1 MLYRVHLALSEI
13 RTHNVTT
20 SQSSL
25 TTAPPVNHSILQLKL
40 YLNTIIKWMLINGV
54 LFLVQ
59 PMCPCDC
66 AYKKRLDYWASQG
79 VPNHTMAEWREILT
93 PVLDEIKKNLT
104 VNKANLSAT
113 IRRLSSAP
121 DERQSSKSV
130 GLIGIALISFVCA
143 SFILIDI
150 TSIRRHIA
158 VIREMIGHGRA
169 IE

>member
-1 MLYRVHLALSEI
+1 M
-13 RTHNVTT
+13 
-20 SQSSL
+20 
-25 TTAPPVNHSILQLKL
+25 
-40 YLNTIIKWMLINGV
+40 KWMLIKGV

-66 AYKKRLDYWASQG
+66 AYKKRLDYWASQV

-113 IRRLSSAP
+113 IRKLSSAP

-130 GLIGIALISFVCA
+130 GFIGIALISFVCA

-150 TSIRRHIA
+150 TSIRRHLA
-158 VIREMIGHGRA
+158 VIREMIDHGSA